1 MFKSGVICF
10 EDDGTASIEYTFDD
24 TTNSS
29 HNNVLSEKHE
39 WITNYSE
46 NECEDVSLT
55 GLRDSDDQSLIK
67 KPKNVIAKIQFVV
80 AFSLNSAANDFHPIF
95 YANLTSNSSTLLT
108 QIETVSLLI

>member
-24 TTNSS
+24 TTNPA

-39 WITNYSE
+39 LITDNGE
-46 NECEDVSLT
+46 NDCEDVSLT
-55 GLRDSDDQSLIK
+55 GLLDSDDQSLIK
-67 KPKNVIAKIQFVV
+67 KPKNVIAKIQFVA
-80 AFSLNSAANDFHPIF
+80 AFSLNSSANDMHPIF
-95 YANLTSNSSTLLT
+95 FTNLTSNSLTLLT